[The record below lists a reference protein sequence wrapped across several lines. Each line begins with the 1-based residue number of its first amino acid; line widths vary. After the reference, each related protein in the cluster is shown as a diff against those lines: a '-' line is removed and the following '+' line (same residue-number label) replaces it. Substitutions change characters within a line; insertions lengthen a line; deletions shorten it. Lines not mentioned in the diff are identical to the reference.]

1 MSVLD
6 ASVVL
11 KWFVNEEDSSQA
23 LNLRKEFYAG
33 KREIVVPDLCFLKL
47 QTHYDITQVF
57 LQRKSGNLWTRY
69 LA

>member
-11 KWFVNEEDSSQA
+11 KWFVDEEDSSQA

-33 KREIVVPDLCFLKL
+33 KREIVVPDLLLFEWLTVKVRNR
-47 QTHYDITQVF
+47 I
-57 LQRKSGNLWTRY
+57 
-69 LA
+69 